1 MFMRSRAISIYVT
14 IVCLLAAGS
23 LTLLD
28 WRGFFAL
35 EPSTLI
41 GFVALLV
48 LGLVSEGLSL
58 SYTVGK
64 SAGNHSVTWIPAL
77 ACVLLFGPT
86 ATVVFLAV
94 VNGVGEFL
102 IRSKPRLKA
111 TFNIAQ
117 YVFSSTIAGLT
128 FSALGGRALAHL
140 PGPNLG
146 GEFSPQ
152 LGPFIAFGLVL
163 YASNH
168 VLVTLA
174 IAISQQLPFRNVWR
188 ALVGSSGTNV
198 IYDLLVSPIAIV
210 AAFLYF
216 ELDIMGLVL
225 LLLPLFFIR
234 ESYLKNLQWQEANR
248 DLLKVLVKAIE
259 TRDPYTSGHSLRV
272 SGLARELAIELGLP
286 SKKVDAVETA
296 ALLHDI
302 GKIEAVFSDILRK
315 PGSLTREERT
325 IIESHVT
332 KGEELLK
339 SLASFGS
346 EVTGAVRHHHERV
359 DGNGYPDGL
368 IGEEIPVSA
377 RIIKVCD
384 AVDAML
390 SDRPYR
396 EALEVSEVKNQLRLY
411 SGLQFDSQVASVLL
425 EGQILEEFA
434 RDLQGSVQSS
444 YPEFS
449 TQNLLQL
456 STG

>member
-1 MFMRSRAISIYVT
+1 MRSRAIDFYV
-14 IVCLLAAGS
+14 ICVCLAALGS
-23 LTLLD
+23 LTFLD
-28 WRGFFAL
+28 WASLFAL
-35 EPSTLI
+35 DIPALS
-41 GFVALLV
+41 GFTALLV
-48 LGLVSEGLSL
+48 LGLISEGLSL

-64 SAGNHSVTWIPAL
+64 SAGNHSVSWIPAL

-86 ATVVFLAV
+86 ATVVFLASS
-94 VNGVGEFL
+94 NAIGEFL
-102 IRSKPRLKA
+102 IRQKPPLRA
-111 TFNIAQ
+111 TFNVAQ
-117 YVFSSTIAGLT
+117 YIISSTLAGMA
-128 FSALGGRALAHL
+128 FVAFGGEALATVRGSAVGGDFL
-140 PGPNLG
+140 PQ
-146 GEFSPQ
+146 F
-152 LGPFIAFGLVL
+152 GPFIVFGIVL
-163 YASNH
+163 YSLNH
-168 VLVTLA
+168 ILVTLA
-174 IAISQQLPFRNVWR
+174 IAISQGLPFREVWG
-188 ALVGSSGTNV
+188 ALVGSSGTNI

-216 ELDIMGLVL
+216 ELGITGLVL

-272 SGLARELAIELGLP
+272 SGLARRLAVELGLA

-315 PGSLTREERT
+315 PGSLTQEERS

-339 SLASFGS
+339 SLSSFGAD
-346 EVTGAVRHHHERV
+346 VIGAVRHHHERI

-368 IGEEIPVSA
+368 VAEEIPVSA

-396 EALEVSEVKNQLRLY
+396 SALDVSDVRVQLRIN
-411 SGLQFDSQVASVLL
+411 SKLQFDPRVVTVLL
-425 EGQILEEFA
+425 EGGILEDFA
-434 RDLQGSVQSS
+434 HELQRGVVEPSASVAS
-444 YPEFS
+444 PVEMMVRV
-449 TQNLLQL
+449 TA
-456 STG
+456 G